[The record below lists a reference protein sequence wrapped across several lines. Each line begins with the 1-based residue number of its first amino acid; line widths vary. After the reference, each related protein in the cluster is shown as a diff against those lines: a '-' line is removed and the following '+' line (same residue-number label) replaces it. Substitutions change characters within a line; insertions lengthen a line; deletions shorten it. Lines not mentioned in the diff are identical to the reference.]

1 MKKGREID
9 SFNIISYFSSV
20 ALNSRPSYLK
30 KYNFYYP
37 DFFSLK
43 YIFLEPQRVKNTNKK
58 GGSPFSFHR
67 QPKIKGQFLLQI
79 IILRKETGASFKT
92 NTSENGKVIKIAIN
106 SIRTVKVAFV
116 TSF

>member
-58 GGSPFSFHR
+58 GGVTVFVSSPTEN
-67 QPKIKGQFLLQI
+67 KGQFLLQI

-106 SIRTVKVAFV
+106 SICTVKVAFV